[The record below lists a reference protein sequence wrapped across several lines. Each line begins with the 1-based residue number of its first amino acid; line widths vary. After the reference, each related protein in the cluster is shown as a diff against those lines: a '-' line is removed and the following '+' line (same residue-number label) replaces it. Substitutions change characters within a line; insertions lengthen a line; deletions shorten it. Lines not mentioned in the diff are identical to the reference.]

1 MSVTLSDVEA
11 KHLLQMCK
19 AGRLLEVQDWI
30 SSGKS
35 LCVPSDFRM
44 TPLKIALDTGFHSL
58 VELLARNE
66 ASQEI
71 KNRALQKAVALKRL
85 DFVELLVLNGAE
97 IASVPFIDVLY
108 AWDPNII
115 RYFLDHGADFVTG
128 YPFAIAFGEKIR
140 TALGPWKECKQ
151 KYPHLAAQ
159 LQEQADRA
167 LRHFCFEG
175 DLKWVSLLLWAGA
188 NPRSKGPTLH
198 DDNEGDESEHL
209 TALMAATYPE
219 DLQILKRLK
228 PDRKTDNIESLL
240 LESARLGHVDAVRY
254 LLELGANPN
263 GKENGGSAALDN
275 CFESFGY
282 GKFRNRDYLTSFA
295 SRSKASKY
303 DVSDRQSTVQVLLD
317 YGALWRPD
325 NVEQIALVRRSLYE
339 CEPEVTVELIERL
352 TNNKSCSAETIQ
364 ELLRTPMMQKY
375 LMPFVKKLGSMG
387 FDVRTSAQRSEDAR
401 RAEAFRLSSIL
412 DLAERYNREEIYKVI
427 WAEPIQHV
435 AKRYNISDVGLAKVC
450 RRLNIPRPGRGYW
463 AIKAAGKSLPK
474 RPPLRKLLAESGS
487 DT

>member
-1 MSVTLSDVEA
+1 MSMTLSAAEA
-11 KHLLQMCK
+11 KDLLQLCK
-19 AGRLLEVQDWI
+19 AGRLLDVQDWI
-30 SSGKS
+30 RSGKS
-35 LCVPSDFRM
+35 LCVPSEFRT
-44 TPLKIALDTGFHSL
+44 TPLKVALDTGFHSL
-58 VELLARNE
+58 VELLVRNE

-71 KNRALQKAVALKRL
+71 KNRALRKAVALKRL

-108 AWDPNII
+108 AWDPKII
-115 RYFLDHGADFVTG
+115 RYFLDRGTDFLTG
-128 YPFAIAFGEKIR
+128 YPFAVAFGEKIR

-175 DLKWVSLLLWAGA
+175 DLKWVSLLIWAGA

-228 PDRKTDNIESLL
+228 PDRNTDDLESLL

-254 LLELGANPN
+254 LLELGAKPN

-282 GKFRNRDYLTSFA
+282 GKFRNRDYLASFA

-317 YGALWRPD
+317 YEALWRPD
-325 NVEQIALVRRSLYE
+325 NVEQVALVRRGLYE

-352 TNNKSCSAETIQ
+352 TKNKSCSAETIQ
-364 ELLRTPMMQKY
+364 ELLRTPTMQKY
-375 LMPFVKKLGSMG
+375 LVPFVKKLASMG
-387 FDVRTSAQRSEDAR
+387 FDVRTSAQRSEDVR
-401 RAEAFRLSSIL
+401 HAEAFRLSSIL
-412 DLAERYNREEIYKVI
+412 DLAERYNREEIYKAI

-463 AIKAAGKSLPK
+463 AIKAAGKPVPK
-474 RPPLRKLLAESGS
+474 RPPLRKLTS
-487 DT
+487 